1 MPAGVPLSK
10 RRVSSVADGPIS
22 FTKRKIT
29 PAAET
34 ALSNPTR
41 CAHAQALYT
50 LRQAHPHAQAEAEA
64 EAEVEAKAAAE
75 AAAEAA
81 ARGTAHLAP
90 RVAAAP

>member
-10 RRVSSVADGPIS
+10 RRVSFVADGPIS

-29 PAAET
+29 PAAKT

-64 EAEVEAKAAAE
+64 EVEAA

-90 RVAAAP
+90 QVAAAP